1 MELEA
6 VLVLF
11 SVLQKRWLRLRI
23 WGSNSILTEE
33 LDIMGAGD
41 GKNEKQSKDDRSR
54 QNTQET

>member
-33 LDIMGAGD
+33 L
-41 GKNEKQSKDDRSR
+41 KNYGSR
-54 QNTQET
+54 